1 MGNEWRGTACAGCGR
16 YSIYRLYWYKRTNT
30 DAAAA
35 AATQAASELAVM
47 SKDDDRKESRA
58 QFKELKEVR
67 TAMAQARLAELE
79 ERLNRLQLKASL
91 LKTKPD
97 EPIGI
102 MPDNWALPGTV
113 DERHSNIMSSTA
125 DNPATVRP
133 QKRSVCYCHPFVSSH
148 DLIV

>member
-1 MGNEWRGTACAGCGR
+1 MGSEWRGTACAGRGR

-35 AATQAASELAVM
+35 AATQAASEMEVV
-47 SKDDDRKESRA
+47 SKDDDRKDA
-58 QFKELKEVR
+58 NFKELKEVR

-79 ERLNRLQLKASL
+79 ERLNRLQLKTSL

-113 DERHSNIMSSTA
+113 DERHSNIMQTTA
-125 DNPATVRP
+125 DNSATVRP
-133 QKRSVCYCHPFVSSH
+133 QKRSVCYCHPFASSH

>member
-35 AATQAASELAVM
+35 AATQAASEMEVV
-47 SKDDDRKESRA
+47 SKDDDRKDA
-58 QFKELKEVR
+58 NFKELKEVR

>member
-35 AATQAASELAVM
+35 AATQAASEMEVV
-47 SKDDDRKESRA
+47 SKDDDRKDA
-58 QFKELKEVR
+58 NFKELKEVR

-79 ERLNRLQLKASL
+79 ERLNRLQLKTSL

-113 DERHSNIMSSTA
+113 DERHSNIMQTTA
-125 DNPATVRP
+125 DNTATVRP
-133 QKRSVCYCHPFVSSH
+133 QKRSVCYCHPFASSH